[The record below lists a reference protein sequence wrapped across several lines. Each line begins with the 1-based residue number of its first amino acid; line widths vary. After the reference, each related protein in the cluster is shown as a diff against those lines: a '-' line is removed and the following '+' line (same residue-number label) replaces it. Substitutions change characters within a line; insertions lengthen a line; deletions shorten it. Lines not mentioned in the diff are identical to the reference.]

1 MTVGRSSRAGLAI
14 LLLLAFSA
22 EGGGAELTGAQIRG
36 KRIYMEGKGRE
47 RITAFLPEV
56 GVKAPGGG
64 FPCVNCHL
72 AGGIGQLEG
81 GVQSADITWLTLVK
95 EQGTARPT
103 GRTHP
108 PYTDK
113 TIRNAVTQGVD
124 PAGNRLSPV
133 HPLFRMGPEDLDDLL
148 AYMKVMDR
156 EPVPG
161 VTDNTV
167 RVGMLLPATG
177 PLAEV
182 SREVETLLSLY
193 FSRVNARG
201 GVYNRHLLLVPL
213 RYDPSRTG
221 DAAAAVQAAS
231 EKGEIFCYLASTG
244 VHADDEASRY
254 LSAEKVPVL
263 VPLLS
268 VPESGYGTDRYTFHI
283 FASLRDQARV
293 MVDFLADRRSAPPV
307 RIGLLYAR
315 DRSGEGG
322 AAGVRAQAKKRGMEP
337 AVEIPYDRG
346 TFDSAGAVDRLR
358 LEGVEAVL
366 FFGGSREALDFSRA
380 AAEARWSPLFLAP
393 APMVGSALGAAPAT
407 FLDGVHLASP
417 LTVPDPGSARMKDF
431 LGLRAKSALGDLHG
445 SFQYL
450 SYAGAVLLEEG
461 LKRSGRALTREK
473 LVGAIGNVWK
483 LETGVTP
490 PLTYNANRRS
500 GAVGASILRVD
511 KETGRLVT
519 AAEWREPR

>member
-1 MTVGRSSRAGLAI
+1 VLVF
-14 LLLLAFSA
+14 LLVLAFSA
-22 EGGGAELTGAQIRG
+22 EAGGAELTGAEKRG
-36 KRIYMEGKGRE
+36 KRIYMEGRGRG
-47 RITAFLPEV
+47 RIIAFLPEV
-56 GVKAPGGG
+56 GLKAPGGG

-72 AGGIGQLEG
+72 AGGTGQSEG
-81 GVQSADITWLTLVK
+81 GVQSSDITWFTLTK
-95 EQGTARPT
+95 EQETARPT

-108 PYTDK
+108 PYTDE
-113 TIRNAVTQGVD
+113 TIRKAVTDGVD
-124 PAGNRLSPV
+124 PAGSALATA
-133 HPLFRMGPEDLDDLL
+133 HPRFRMETGDLDDLL
-148 AYMKVMDR
+148 AYMKAMDR

-161 VTDNTV
+161 VTDNAV
-167 RVGMLLPATG
+167 RVGILLPATG

-193 FSRVNARG
+193 FSAVNARG
-201 GVYNRHLLLVPL
+201 GIYNRSLQLVPL

-221 DAAAAVQAAS
+221 SAAGAVQAAS
-231 EKGEIFCYLASTG
+231 EKGEIFCFLANTG
-244 VHADDEASRY
+244 IDADDEAARH
-254 LSAEKVPVL
+254 LSDEKVPVI

-268 VPESGYGTDRYTFHI
+268 APESGYGTDRYTFHI

-293 MVDFLADRRSAPPV
+293 MVDFLADRPSIPAV

-322 AAGVRAQAKKRGMEP
+322 AAGVREQAKKRGMGP
-337 AVEIPYDRG
+337 AVEIPYDQG
-346 TFDSAGAVDRLR
+346 KFDPVDAVSRLKAEGAG
-358 LEGVEAVL
+358 AVL
-366 FFGGSREALDFSRA
+366 FFGGSKEALAFSRS

-393 APMVGSALGAAPAT
+393 APMVGSALGAAPAV
-407 FLDGVHLASP
+407 FLDGVRLASP
-417 LTVPDPGSARMKDF
+417 LLVPDPGSPRMKDF
-431 LGLRAKSALGDLHG
+431 LGLRSKAVLADLHG

-450 SYAGAVLLEEG
+450 AYAGAVLLEEG
-461 LKRSGRALTREK
+461 LKRSGRSLTREK

-500 GAVGASILRVD
+500 GAVGASILRVE

-519 AAEWREPR
+519 ASEWREPR